1 MGRILAIDY
10 GTKRTGIAVT
20 DPEKIIATPLTT
32 VLTNILFDFLKDYI
46 AKEPVEKIIVGF
58 PERDHDIR
66 SVIQEKIR
74 IFVEQLKKQ
83 LTQEIVMDDERYTSK
98 LAFQSMIDG
107 GLKKKRR
114 RDKAMIDKVSATIIM
129 QDYLKTLEQ

>member
-58 PERDHDIR
+58 PERDHDIP

-83 LTQEIVMDDERYTSK
+83 LTQEIVMVDERYTSK

-114 RDKAMIDKVSATIIM
+114 RDKAMIDKVSATIIL